1 MMNINKKTAIILLL
15 VISTILT
22 STTVY
27 ARWHFKGGTV
37 HDVINEVQEKILTAK
52 EKYIT
57 NQVERIEELKRIANT
72 KLSDITTPIQNIT
85 KELSVFKKETDSLL
99 SYEPNR
105 AKEELKNLY
114 KININ
119 GSYADKLENVRDLQQ
134 LEIDTTLTKANA
146 VQSDIQELQKEVD
159 RINADYSAGIIS
171 EKQKI
176 ALLRAI
182 NAQMVNAKSLV
193 ESQRDMNEMSDDATR
208 YNEQRIANSVISD
221 QNLSLP
227 GRNMDEM
234 NKEAEKYRIKSLPR

>member
-1 MMNINKKTAIILLL
+1 MSQI
-15 VISTILT
+15 
-22 STTVY
+22 
-27 ARWHFKGGTV
+27 
-37 HDVINEVQEKILTAK
+37 
-52 EKYIT
+52 
-57 NQVERIEELKRIANT
+57 
-72 KLSDITTPIQNIT
+72 
-85 KELSVFKKETDSLL
+85 
-99 SYEPNR
+99 EPNR

-182 NAQMVNAKSLV
+182 NAQMVNAKSIV
-193 ESQRDMNEMSDDATR
+193 ESQRVMNEISDDATR

>member
-1 MMNINKKTAIILLL
+1 MLNSYL
-15 VISTILT
+15 
-22 STTVY
+22 
-27 ARWHFKGGTV
+27 
-37 HDVINEVQEKILTAK
+37 
-52 EKYIT
+52 
-57 NQVERIEELKRIANT
+57 IAN
-72 KLSDITTPIQNIT
+72 LFQI
-85 KELSVFKKETDSLL
+85 L
-99 SYEPNR
+99 
-105 AKEELKNLY
+105 KEELKNLY

-182 NAQMVNAKSLV
+182 NAQMVNAKSIV
-193 ESQRDMNEMSDDATR
+193 ESQRVMNEISDDATR
-208 YNEQRIANSVISD
+208 YNEQQIANSVISD

-227 GRNMDEM
+227 GRHMEEM

>member
-1 MMNINKKTAIILLL
+1 M
-15 VISTILT
+15 
-22 STTVY
+22 
-27 ARWHFKGGTV
+27 
-37 HDVINEVQEKILTAK
+37 
-52 EKYIT
+52 
-57 NQVERIEELKRIANT
+57 
-72 KLSDITTPIQNIT
+72 
-85 KELSVFKKETDSLL
+85 
-99 SYEPNR
+99 
-105 AKEELKNLY
+105 KEELKNLY

-182 NAQMVNAKSLV
+182 NAQMVNAKSIV
-193 ESQRDMNEMSDDATR
+193 ESQRVMNEISDDATR